1 MEINRFEIRRQAFHI
16 CLGLAI
22 LILLINNILNSLI
35 LFIILI
41 AGILISILSKKFKIP
56 IIYSFL
62 NIFERKDT
70 LKTFPGKGT
79 ISFLVGCLLVL
90 QLFERD
96 IALASIMIL
105 TFGDSISH
113 LFGWHFGRKKHPLN
127 CLKSIEGNIAGGIT
141 GFLGAMLLHV
151 SPLSAF
157 LASFGAMTAEAVELR
172 MNNQIVDDNII
183 VPLVAGTILYL
194 MRIYL

>member
-16 CLGLAI
+16 CLGLI
-22 LILLINNILNSLI
+22 IVILLINNILNSLI

-41 AGILISILSKKFKIP
+41 IGIIISILSKKFKIP
-56 IIYSFL
+56 VIYFFL
-62 NIFERKDT
+62 NIFERKHT

-79 ISFLVGCLLVL
+79 ISFLIGCLLVL

-96 IALASIMIL
+96 IALASIMVL

-113 LFGWHFGRKKHPLN
+113 LFGWHVGRKKHPLN
-127 CLKSIEGNIAGGIT
+127 CLKSIEGNIVGTFA
-141 GFLGAMLLHV
+141 GFLGAMFFI

-157 LASFGAMTAEAVELR
+157 LASFGAMTAETIELK
-172 MNNQIVDDNII
+172 MNDRIVDDNII
-183 VPLVAGTILYL
+183 VPLVAGTIIYL
-194 MRIYL
+194 MRTYF

>member
-1 MEINRFEIRRQAFHI
+1 MEINRFEVRRQAFHI

-22 LILLINNILNSLI
+22 IILLINNILNSLI

-41 AGILISILSKKFKIP
+41 IGIIISILSKKFKIP
-56 IIYSFL
+56 VIYFFL
-62 NIFERKDT
+62 KIFERKDI

-105 TFGDSISH
+105 TFGDSVSH
-113 LFGWHFGRKKHPLN
+113 LFGWYFGRKKHPLN
-127 CLKSIEGNIAGGIT
+127 CLKSIEGNIAGSIT
-141 GFLGAMLLHV
+141 GFLGAMLFIN
-151 SPLSAF
+151 PLSAF
-157 LASFGAMTAEAVELR
+157 LASFGAMTAEAVELK
-172 MNNQIVDDNII
+172 MNNKIIDDNII

>member
-16 CLGLAI
+16 CLGLI
-22 LILLINNILNSLI
+22 IVVLLTHNILNSLI

-56 IIYSFL
+56 VIYSFL
-62 NIFERKDT
+62 KIFERKDT

-79 ISFLVGCLLVL
+79 ISFLIGCLLVL

-105 TFGDSISH
+105 TFGDSVSH
-113 LFGWHFGRKKHPLN
+113 LFGWHMGRKKHPLN
-127 CLKSIEGNIAGGIT
+127 CFKSIEGNIAGAIT
-141 GFLGAMLLHV
+141 GFIGAIFFI
-151 SPLSAF
+151 SPLPAL
-157 LASFGAMTAEAVELR
+157 LASFGAMTAEAVELK
-172 MNNQIVDDNII
+172 MNNKIVDDNII
-183 VPLVAGTILYL
+183 VPLVAGTIIFLIRRFL
-194 MRIYL
+194 

>member
-1 MEINRFEIRRQAFHI
+1 MEINKFEVRRQAFHI

-22 LILLINNILNSLI
+22 IILLINNILNSLI
-35 LFIILI
+35 LFFMLI
-41 AGILISILSKKFKIP
+41 TGVLISILSKKFNIP
-56 IIYSFL
+56 VIYSFL
-62 NIFERKDT
+62 KLFERKDT

-105 TFGDSISH
+105 TFGDSVSH

-141 GFLGAMLLHV
+141 GFLGAMLFV
-151 SPLSAF
+151 SPLFAF
-157 LASFGAMTAEAVELR
+157 LASFGAMTAEAVELK
-172 MNNQIVDDNII
+172 MNNKIIDDNII
-183 VPLVAGTILYL
+183 VPLVAGTIIHL
-194 MRIYL
+194 MRMYL

>member
-16 CLGLAI
+16 CLGLI
-22 LILLINNILNSLI
+22 IVVLLTHNILNSLI

-41 AGILISILSKKFKIP
+41 AGILISILSRKFKIP

-62 NIFERKDT
+62 KLFERKDI

-79 ISFLVGCLLVL
+79 ISFLMGCLLVL
-90 QLFERD
+90 QLFEKN
-96 IALASIMIL
+96 IALASIIIL
-105 TFGDSISH
+105 TFGDSVSH

-127 CLKSIEGNIAGGIT
+127 CLKSIEGNIAGAIT
-141 GFLGAMLLHV
+141 GFLGAMLFV
-151 SPLSAF
+151 SPLTAL

-172 MNNQIVDDNII
+172 MNNKIIDDNII
-183 VPLVAGTILYL
+183 VPLIAGTIIHLMRLYL
-194 MRIYL
+194 

>member
-1 MEINRFEIRRQAFHI
+1 MEINRFEVRRQAFHI

-22 LILLINNILNSLI
+22 IILLVNNILNSLI

-41 AGILISILSKKFKIP
+41 AGILISILSRKFKIP
-56 IIYSFL
+56 VIYSFL
-62 NIFERKDT
+62 KLFERKDI

-79 ISFLVGCLLVL
+79 ISFLIGCLLVL
-90 QLFERD
+90 QLFGRD

-105 TFGDSISH
+105 TFGDSVSH

-127 CLKSIEGNIAGGIT
+127 CLKSIEGNIAGAFT
-141 GFLGAMLLHV
+141 GFLGAMLFV
-151 SPLSAF
+151 SPLPAF
-157 LASFGAMTAEAVELR
+157 LASFGAMTAEAIELR
-172 MNNQIVDDNII
+172 MNNKIIDDNII
-183 VPLVAGTILYL
+183 VPLVAGTIIHL

>member
-1 MEINRFEIRRQAFHI
+1 MEINKFEIRRQIFHI
-16 CLGLAI
+16 FLGLTI
-22 LILLINNILNSLI
+22 VILLANNILNSLI

-41 AGILISILSKKFKIP
+41 LGIIISVLSRKFKIP
-56 IIYSFL
+56 VIYFFL
-62 NIFERKDT
+62 NIFERKHT

-79 ISFLVGCLLVL
+79 ISFLMGCLLVL

-113 LFGWHFGRKKHPLN
+113 LFGWHLGRKKHPLN
-127 CLKSIEGNIAGGIT
+127 CLKSIEGNIAGAIT
-141 GFLGAMLLHV
+141 GFLGAMLFV

-157 LASFGAMTAEAVELR
+157 LASFGAMTAEAVELK
-172 MNNQIVDDNII
+172 MNNKIVDDNII
-183 VPLVAGTILYL
+183 VPLVAGTIIHL

>member
-22 LILLINNILNSLI
+22 IILLKIGILNSLI

-41 AGILISILSKKFKIP
+41 IGGIIAVLSKKFRIP
-56 IIYSFL
+56 VIYSFL
-62 NIFERKDT
+62 KIFERKHA

-79 ISFLVGCLLVL
+79 ISFLIGCLLVL
-90 QLFERD
+90 QLFEKD

-105 TFGDSISH
+105 TFGDSVSH
-113 LFGWHFGRKKHPLN
+113 LFGWHVGRKKHPLN

-141 GFLGAMLLHV
+141 GFLGAMFFIN
-151 SPLSAF
+151 PLPAL
-157 LASFGAMTAEAVELR
+157 LASFGAMTAEAVELK
-172 MNNQIVDDNII
+172 MNNKIIDDNII
-183 VPLVAGTILYL
+183 IPLVAGTIIYL
-194 MRIYL
+194 MRIYF

>member
-1 MEINRFEIRRQAFHI
+1 MEINRFEVRRQAFHI

-22 LILLINNILNSLI
+22 IILLINNILNSLI

-56 IIYSFL
+56 VIYSFL
-62 NIFERKDT
+62 KLFERKDI

-79 ISFLVGCLLVL
+79 ISFLMGCLLVL
-90 QLFERD
+90 QLFEKN
-96 IALASIMIL
+96 IALASIIIL
-105 TFGDSISH
+105 TFGDSVSH

-127 CLKSIEGNIAGGIT
+127 CLKSIEGNIAGAIT
-141 GFLGAMLLHV
+141 GFLGAMLFV
-151 SPLSAF
+151 SPLTAL

-172 MNNQIVDDNII
+172 MNNKIIDDNII
-183 VPLVAGTILYL
+183 VPLIAGTIIHLMRLYL
-194 MRIYL
+194 

>member
-1 MEINRFEIRRQAFHI
+1 MEINRFEVRRQAFHI

-22 LILLINNILNSLI
+22 IILLINNILNSLI

-41 AGILISILSKKFKIP
+41 AGILISILSRKFKIP

-62 NIFERKDT
+62 KLFERKDI

-79 ISFLVGCLLVL
+79 ISFLMGCLLVL
-90 QLFERD
+90 QLFEKN
-96 IALASIMIL
+96 IALASIIIL
-105 TFGDSISH
+105 TFGDSVSH

-127 CLKSIEGNIAGGIT
+127 CLKSIEGNIAGAIT
-141 GFLGAMLLHV
+141 GFLGAMLFV
-151 SPLSAF
+151 SPLTAL

-172 MNNQIVDDNII
+172 MNNKIIDDNII
-183 VPLVAGTILYL
+183 VPLIAGTIIHLMRLYL
-194 MRIYL
+194 

>member
-1 MEINRFEIRRQAFHI
+1 MEINRFEVRRQAFHI

-22 LILLINNILNSLI
+22 IILLVNNILNSLI

-41 AGILISILSKKFKIP
+41 AGILISILSRNFKIP

-62 NIFERKDT
+62 KIFERKGV
-70 LKTFPGKGT
+70 LKRFPGKGT

-105 TFGDSISH
+105 TFGDSVSH
-113 LFGWHFGRKKHPLN
+113 LFGLHFGRKKHPLN

-141 GFLGAMLLHV
+141 GFLGAMLFV
-151 SPLSAF
+151 NPLSAF
-157 LASFGAMTAEAVELR
+157 LASFGAMTAEAVELK
-172 MNNQIVDDNII
+172 MNDKIIDDNII
-183 VPLVAGTILYL
+183 VPLVAGTILHL
-194 MRIYL
+194 MRTYF

>member
-16 CLGLAI
+16 CLGLI
-22 LILLINNILNSLI
+22 IVVLLTHNILNSLI

-56 IIYSFL
+56 VIYSFL
-62 NIFERKDT
+62 KIFERKDT

-79 ISFLVGCLLVL
+79 ISFLIGCLLVL

-105 TFGDSISH
+105 TFGDSVSH
-113 LFGWHFGRKKHPLN
+113 LFGWHMGRKKHPLN
-127 CLKSIEGNIAGGIT
+127 CLKSIEGNIAGAIT
-141 GFLGAMLLHV
+141 GFIGAIFFI
-151 SPLSAF
+151 SPLPAL
-157 LASFGAMTAEAVELR
+157 LASFGAMTAEAVELK
-172 MNNQIVDDNII
+172 MNNKIVDDNII
-183 VPLVAGTILYL
+183 VPLVAGTIIFLIRRFL
-194 MRIYL
+194 

>member
-1 MEINRFEIRRQAFHI
+1 MEINRFEVRRQAFHI

-22 LILLINNILNSLI
+22 IILLINNILNSLI

-41 AGILISILSKKFKIP
+41 AGILISILRRKFKIP
-56 IIYSFL
+56 GIFFFL
-62 NIFERKDT
+62 KIFERKDI

-105 TFGDSISH
+105 TFGDSVSH

-141 GFLGAMLLHV
+141 GFLGAMFFV
-151 SPLSAF
+151 SPLPAL
-157 LASFGAMTAEAVELR
+157 LASFGAMTAEAVELK
-172 MNNQIVDDNII
+172 MNNKIIDDNVI
-183 VPLVAGTILYL
+183 VPLVAGTIIYL
-194 MRIYL
+194 MRIYF

>member
-79 ISFLVGCLLVL
+79 ISFLIGCLLVL
-90 QLFERD
+90 QLFEKD
-96 IALASIMIL
+96 IALASIIIL
-105 TFGDSISH
+105 TFGDSVSH

-141 GFLGAMLLHV
+141 GFLGAMLFV
-151 SPLSAF
+151 SPLFAF
-157 LASFGAMTAEAVELR
+157 LASFGAMTAEVIELR
-172 MNNQIVDDNII
+172 MNNRIVDDNII
-183 VPLVAGTILYL
+183 VPLVAGTIIHL
-194 MRIYL
+194 MRMYL